1 MTQKENFRANAPE
14 IAEMTTFRM
23 PETRRRTLPSGLE
36 MVIYDG
42 CEEPV
47 SYLSLVQPGGNSEF
61 PSPAYAA
68 LDAIMRREGTK
79 NFSGAQI
86 SSILD
91 FNGAWLNIG
100 TSEHHTTLGMRTLNS
115 RLSEVLPVFKEMAFS
130 PTFPEKELE
139 VRRESLAG
147 NIEVALTDVDFIA
160 MTASDRLIK
169 GAGHPGARIDS
180 PGDIRQITSSRLAGL
195 SAKCHAPQQGH
206 IFLSGMITPEVED
219 AVAEAFSSI
228 PYANPEYA
236 PVIVPYSPAPALTE
250 EKIHVTDASQC
261 SVVLTIPAIG
271 RDHPDYIPLHI
282 AASALGGYFGSR
294 LMLRI
299 REELGLT
306 YGITAALLGSADGA
320 YIQIQA
326 DTDGRNADRL
336 CEEVSNEM
344 RRLTTE
350 PPTGAEMWRLRQ
362 SLLSAQASILDSPFS
377 IIDYHISELTAFIPT
392 GYFEAKL
399 NAISKL
405 TPETISRVAEKYL
418 RPELLRT
425 AAAGNLA
432 TC

>member
-1 MTQKENFRANAPE
+1 MIT
-14 IAEMTTFRM
+14 EMTTFRM
-23 PETRRRTLPSGLE
+23 PEVRRHTLPSGLE
-36 MVIYDG
+36 MIIYDG

-47 SYLSLVQPGGNSEF
+47 NYLSLVQPGGNAEF

-68 LDAIMRREGTK
+68 LDAIMSREGTR
-79 NFSGAQI
+79 NFSGGQI

-100 TSEHHTTLGMRTLNS
+100 NSEHHTTLGMRSLNS
-115 RLSEVLPVFKEMAFS
+115 RLADILPVFKEMAFS

-147 NIEVALTDVDFIA
+147 NIEVALADVDFIA

-169 GAGHPGARIDS
+169 GADHPGARIDS
-180 PGDIRQITSSRLAGL
+180 PDAIRRITSSAL
-195 SAKCHAPQQGH
+195 SNLNRKCHAPERAC
-206 IFLSGMITPEVED
+206 IFLSGMITPEVES
-219 AVAEAFSSI
+219 AVAETFSEI
-228 PYANPEYA
+228 PAGNSAYA
-236 PVIVPYSPAPALTE
+236 PNIVPYSPAPPLAE
-250 EKIHVTDASQC
+250 ERIRVDGASQS
-261 SVVLTIPAIG
+261 SVVMTIPTIG
-271 RDHPDYIPLHI
+271 RDNPDYIPLHI
-282 AASALGGYFGSR
+282 AVSALGGYFGSR

-299 REELGLT
+299 REDLGLT
-306 YGITAALLGSADGA
+306 YGITASLLGNIDGA

-326 DTDGRNADRL
+326 DTDGGNVDRM
-336 CEEVSNEM
+336 CEEVCKEM
-344 RRLTTE
+344 SRLVTE
-350 PPTGAEMWRLRQ
+350 PPCGAEMWRLRQ

-377 IIDYHISELTAFIPT
+377 IIDYHISELTASIPS

-399 NAISKL
+399 DAIAKL

-425 AAAGNLA
+425 AAAGNL